1 MLVPG
6 GNSNLY
12 KIYNSKEGIGNVTSG
27 FKKVW
32 KIVSKLWQKGV
43 HYPLW
48 GTCLGFELVLLM
60 ISGDMKIL
68 NSLNSKNHTL
78 NIFTFY

>member
-1 MLVPG
+1 MLIPG

-12 KIYNSKEGIGNVTSG
+12 KVYNTKEGVGNVTVG
-27 FKKVW
+27 FKKLW
-32 KIVSKLWQKGV
+32 KFINKQWGKGIY
-43 HYPLW
+43 YPIW

-68 NSLNSKNHTL
+68 NSLNSKGHTQD
-78 NIFTFY
+78 IFSFY